1 MGSALG
7 LHLLHL
13 LASAG
18 FPYAAMPG
26 RKWYLAVVLLCVS
39 LGLMLGV
46 SSCACGP
53 SLCVF
58 LGEMSVESSVHFL
71 TRGVM
76 SLLSC
81 RSCGHSGIPPCRAR
95 GLWALWDPPVLDTG
109 AVGTLGS
116 PCVGHGSCGHSGP
129 PPPCWMREPW
139 ALWAPPPCWV
149 REPWALWGAPPRVGC
164 GSRGHSGTPPPQCQ
178 ARHLQ
183 EFSSVLQVVFSL
195 FSIVFLDAQK
205 FLIWMKPNFFIFSFL

>member
-1 MGSALG
+1 MPRSGIAGPRGNSVFDFLRRLAAVSHRGCTLYVPMGSALG

-116 PCVGHGSCGHSGP
+116 PCVGHGSRGHSGP
-129 PPPCWMREPW
+129 PPS
-139 ALWAPPPCWV
+139 V
-149 REPWALWGAPPRVGC
+149 RHGICR
-164 GSRGHSGTPPPQCQ
+164 
-178 ARHLQ
+178 
-183 EFSSVLQVVFSL
+183 
-195 FSIVFLDAQK
+195 
-205 FLIWMKPNFFIFSFL
+205 SFLPFCRLSFHFFRLCSSMHKSS